1 MKSTFCYICGSLWL
15 ASESFEIIKV
25 QTPYLNAKL
34 SELKSALS
42 LSCLKIHLLGNGS
55 ESKPCPD

>member
-1 MKSTFCYICGSLWL
+1 MKSTFCYLCGSLWL

-34 SELKSALS
+34 SELKSTLAPMPEHS
-42 LSCLKIHLLGNGS
+42 SAGKWR
-55 ESKPCPD
+55 

>member
-34 SELKSALS
+34 SELNSALS
-42 LSCLKIHLLGNGS
+42 LMPEDSSAGKWQ
-55 ESKPCPD
+55 